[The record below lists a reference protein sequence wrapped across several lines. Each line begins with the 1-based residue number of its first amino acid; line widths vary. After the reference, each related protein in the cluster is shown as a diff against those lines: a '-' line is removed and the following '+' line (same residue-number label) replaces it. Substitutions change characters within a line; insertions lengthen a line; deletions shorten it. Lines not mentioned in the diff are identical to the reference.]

1 MRTYLLLLL
10 LTASASVNVDVYAH
24 VHNLNLYSVARFA
37 YYSEKILRQKISLEN
52 PVENAKSEVISKMLP
67 VNVLLTRLE
76 VRVLDAAELTLIP
89 TASGSTPALTSSS
102 G

>member
-1 MRTYLLLLL
+1 MCTYLLLLL
-10 LTASASVNVDVYAH
+10 LTASAYVNVGVYAH
-24 VHNLNLYSVARFA
+24 VHKSYLYSVARFA
-37 YYSEKILRQKISLEN
+37 YYSEKMLRQKISLEN

>member
-10 LTASASVNVDVYAH
+10 LTASAYVNIDVYAH

>member
-1 MRTYLLLLL
+1 MHTYI
-10 LTASASVNVDVYAH
+10 SKSY
-24 VHNLNLYSVARFA
+24 LYSVARFA